1 MPTELLTL
9 VLIATVLV
17 ALLDRVL
24 LRLLDRARTSPYRGT
39 LLAVVAGLSAVF
51 VIGTLALGDL
61 PATTLDALSMIL
73 IGMCIGAM
81 LMTAYHYEYHSSPA

>member
-17 ALLDRVL
+17 ALLDQGL
-24 LRLLDRARTSPYRGT
+24 LRLLDKAITSPYQGA

-51 VIGTLALGDL
+51 VIGTLALWNL
-61 PATTLDALSMIL
+61 PATTLDALSLIL
-73 IGMCIGAM
+73 IGICIGAM
-81 LMTAYHYEYHSSPA
+81 LMTAYHYEYHTSTA